1 MDNAVTLACQLE
13 SIESA
18 QRTLQTAKQMA
29 IPSEDTSGGTNAAT
43 ASGKSYQELAAQV
56 TSLMQRLDS
65 LLKKEHDSKYS
76 RRANCWNY
84 GNPRHVHVEIVHS
97 DALVTLTG

>member
-13 SIESA
+13 TIESV

-43 ASGKSYQELAAQV
+43 ASGRSCQELAAQV

-76 RRANCWNY
+76 RRAIAGTVEGQDMCI
-84 GNPRHVHVEIVHS
+84 EIVHS